1 MAVPSPP
8 SYGTLWP
15 SRMAPLLWLRGRG
28 IREQGMALGIR
39 TGLTYL
45 EHIQNRSSRAAEA
58 FLRMLRRVE
67 PVMDAATFTEALC
80 TPATINPQSAM
91 VIGFISTAR

>member
-1 MAVPSPP
+1 VAEQD
-8 SYGTLWP
+8 GTATLAQRTWH
-15 SRMAPLLWLRGRG
+15 S
-28 IREQGMALGIR
+28 EQGMALGIR

-80 TPATINPQSAM
+80 IPLRAN
-91 VIGFISTAR
+91 

>member
-1 MAVPSPP
+1 
-8 SYGTLWP
+8 
-15 SRMAPLLWLRGRG
+15 MAPLLWLRGRG

-80 TPATINPQSAM
+80 IPLRAN
-91 VIGFISTAR
+91 